1 MRTTM
6 FALGAALILAATVG
20 AADAK
25 NHQQNRGSDRVAP
38 TWNGTSPPGFS
49 QGNKSWRDSTPPGW
63 AKGKGKR
70 RGWNDQS
77 VPPGLYKRQ

>member
-6 FALGAALILAATVG
+6 FALGASLILAATAG

-25 NHQQNRGSDRVAP
+25 YHQQNRGIDRFAP

-49 QGNKSWRDSTPPGW
+49 QGNKSWRNATPPGW

-77 VPPGLYKRQ
+77 VPPGLYKRR